1 MVKSLHPIAL
11 PPLLAAEFLDY
22 ISQHHHSPTTLII
35 CSTREAFL
43 QQLQISII
51 HQTPTQVS
59 TTDSAPSTPLHLLHP
74 TIHRI
79 AISRTIA
86 LAFTPTVP
94 HLRAYLATYSPRVQV
109 YPSTASPSI
118 HMPSQKPLLAI
129 WGLASLHRSTTEYS
143 AQGLSRTLAVAV
155 EAAHSAGQRLVL
167 AESRQDLDEPEGEE
181 GREVLL
187 GPWREQVSLLSGSV
201 RFGGEESGLN
211 GRMMEVGDVVRR
223 WCRFLK
229 VDEL

>member
-1 MVKSLHPIAL
+1 
-11 PPLLAAEFLDY
+11 
-22 ISQHHHSPTTLII
+22 
-35 CSTREAFL
+35 
-43 QQLQISII
+43 
-51 HQTPTQVS
+51 
-59 TTDSAPSTPLHLLHP
+59 
-74 TIHRI
+74 
-79 AISRTIA
+79 
-86 LAFTPTVP
+86 
-94 HLRAYLATYSPRVQV
+94 
-109 YPSTASPSI
+109 
-118 HMPSQKPLLAI
+118 MPSQKPLLAI